1 MTNETKV
8 GLLAVITIVASI
20 IGYNFLK
27 GINLV
32 NQPNI
37 IYADYKNVA
46 GLTTSAPVT
55 INGLQVGVVKDIF
68 FKKVSYSF

>member
-32 NQPNI
+32 NTPNLL
-37 IYADYKNVA
+37 YAKYENVA
-46 GLTTSAPVT
+46 SLTVSAPIM
-55 INGLQVGVVKDIF
+55 INGLQVGVVKDIYF
-68 FKKVSYSF
+68 LDDYY